1 MTLANSLHVLP
12 AVGRGRS
19 NRAAGV
25 RRTVLVMGGLTRL
38 ASLYRSANPAHDVV
52 IANTDSPLTA
62 RRLDSFDA
70 VVVVPTNLSHQAARR
85 VLDGVRRKGVAV
97 LLATSPGVGT
107 VRRAIDAV
115 LGNAA

>member
-1 MTLANSLHVLP
+1 MA
-12 AVGRGRS
+12 
-19 NRAAGV
+19 V

-38 ASLYRSANPAHDVV
+38 ASLYRSANPEHEVV
-52 IANTDSPLTA
+52 VATTDSPLTA

-97 LLATSPGVGT
+97 RLASGPGVGT
-107 VRRAIDAV
+107 VRRAIDKA
-115 LGNAA
+115 LESAA